1 MVNAPALAQ
10 CPGNPNPTCTARE
23 WSTVAYL
30 NYRLSPM
37 DNISWR
43 AEYFNDITGQ
53 RTGFKTSYFNYA
65 MGWQHWFMPT
75 ITIRP
80 EVAFYNSLKTPAFSN
95 GTQSHATIFSADLIW
110 HY

>member
-1 MVNAPALAQ
+1 
-10 CPGNPNPTCTARE
+10 
-23 WSTVAYL
+23 
-30 NYRLSPM
+30 
-37 DNISWR
+37 
-43 AEYFNDITGQ
+43 
-53 RTGFKTSYFNYA
+53 

-80 EVAFYNSLKTPAFSN
+80 EVAFYNSLKTPALSN